1 MKMSDNACKEIK
13 KKLDTIIATQIL
25 HGEGLVR
32 IDEHLK
38 TLNGTVKRHDGCID
52 KLENDNNMQWSE
64 LNKHMQTSAEF
75 RGMVNAKLAIA
86 GIGSAGVVSA
96 IAWAL
101 GAI

>member
-1 MKMSDNACKEIK
+1 MADGAYHEIK
-13 KKLDTIIATQIL
+13 KKLDTIITTQVK

-38 TLNGTVKRHDGCID
+38 TLNGTVNRHEVSIKDVCKD
-52 KLENDNNMQWSE
+52 NDIQWTT
-64 LNKHMQTSAEF
+64 LNKHMQENAEF